1 MCTSTH
7 QLQVSAL
14 GYAGGEPMDDMLAA
28 LIRRMLICNCCPAAC
43 SRSLY
48 LSDCEANAGLQIV
61 AASALMAGQEIHN
74 TYGEYGN
81 SELVYKYGFALR
93 DNPFDSV
100 SLDKELLL
108 EKVKSCIP
116 ADSFDAR
123 CTFLDQFR

>member
-1 MCTSTH
+1 MSFHVCFWSTKKG
-7 QLQVSAL
+7 V
-14 GYAGGEPMDDMLAA
+14 LAPPS
-28 LIRRMLICNCCPAAC
+28 RQTPICGRCPAAC
-43 SRSLY
+43 TQPLY
-48 LSDCEANAGLQIV
+48 ESDCEAHAGLQIV